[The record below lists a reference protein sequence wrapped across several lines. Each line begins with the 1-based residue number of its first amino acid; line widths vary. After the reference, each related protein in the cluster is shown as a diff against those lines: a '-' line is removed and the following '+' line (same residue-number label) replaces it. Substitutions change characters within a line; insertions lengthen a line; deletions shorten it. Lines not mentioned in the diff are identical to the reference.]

1 MVELSLSLA
10 PGTTLQGGK
19 YRIEKFLGQGGFGI
33 TYLAEQVA
41 LKRKVALKE
50 FFMKDCCERDS
61 DSSQVTV
68 GTAGTQRE
76 LVEKFRGKFIRE
88 AQMIADMSHQHI
100 VRIYDVFEENGT
112 AYYVME
118 YHPGGSLKDLVE
130 KEGPLTEGAALKYF
144 REVADALG
152 YIHSQK
158 TVHLDV
164 KPSNILLDKNG
175 SAVLIDF
182 GISKHYDEEGE
193 QTSSTPPGTS
203 KGYAPLEQ
211 SKTGEVSQF
220 TPATDIYAL
229 GATLLYL
236 LTGKNPPDAADVNE
250 DGLVRPSGISDGF
263 WSVIEKC
270 MQPRRKDRPQ
280 DISEALSLFS
290 SEAIS
295 QMNDEKKEP
304 HAKEEGLHEDN
315 EETVL
320 DKPNEKPTDET
331 IVEIPSEK
339 RKKPFWLIAASA
351 VLIVGAVVAIVF
363 FSNNSTSRHE
373 NSEAE
378 LTEELSSDINP
389 KYAHLLPSKELTD
402 SLSYLMGVVNFGDN
416 VEAECIKRIISNPL
430 YLNTLKQ
437 YYSDK
442 SLVAPS
448 IDESIF
454 DSSIPHSVKD
464 YEKASKEIGAYMGAS
479 LRGWNPIPISFNR
492 MVKGINDYVAFIDS
506 GLYKEVMSNGDYSLP
521 EINNYFEINPFLNIS
536 YEVYMKCE
544 DCLQEYQKA
553 VNLDLQKSFLDS
565 IANTPGVF
573 VTKSGLAYRIVSPG
587 NYKKPGADDTVLV
600 DYVGTFIDGN
610 SFDQGDSISFVLKH
624 TIEGF
629 SEGLQLIG
637 EGGEIILYIPSDLG
651 YGEIGHYPILPNSL
665 LIFDIKLHEVQ
676 KKEEPDSNEHSV
688 AA

>member
-1 MVELSLSLA
+1 MAAVSLSLA

-118 YHPGGSLKDLVE
+118 YHPGSSLKDLVE

-304 HAKEEGLHEDN
+304 HAKEEGLHDQTSLGDFLQE
-315 EETVL
+315 
-320 DKPNEKPTDET
+320 
-331 IVEIPSEK
+331 
-339 RKKPFWLIAASA
+339 
-351 VLIVGAVVAIVF
+351 VA
-363 FSNNSTSRHE
+363 
-373 NSEAE
+373 
-378 LTEELSSDINP
+378 L
-389 KYAHLLPSKELTD
+389 LTD
-402 SLSYLMGVVNFGDN
+402 
-416 VEAECIKRIISNPL
+416 
-430 YLNTLKQ
+430 
-437 YYSDK
+437 
-442 SLVAPS
+442 
-448 IDESIF
+448 
-454 DSSIPHSVKD
+454 
-464 YEKASKEIGAYMGAS
+464 
-479 LRGWNPIPISFNR
+479 
-492 MVKGINDYVAFIDS
+492 
-506 GLYKEVMSNGDYSLP
+506 
-521 EINNYFEINPFLNIS
+521 
-536 YEVYMKCE
+536 
-544 DCLQEYQKA
+544 
-553 VNLDLQKSFLDS
+553 LDS
-565 IANTPGVF
+565 EGDEEQAKVSLMTIHSAKGLEFPTVF
-573 VTKSGLAYRIVSPG
+573 VVGLEENIFPSPMC
-587 NYKKPGADDTVLV
+587 T
-600 DYVGTFIDGN
+600 
-610 SFDQGDSISFVLKH
+610 DSMR
-624 TIEGF
+624 
-629 SEGLQLIG
+629 QLI
-637 EGGEIILYIPSDLG
+637 ILR
-651 YGEIGHYPILPNSL
+651 H
-665 LIFDIKLHEVQ
+665 
-676 KKEEPDSNEHSV
+676 
-688 AA
+688 